1 MTKKKKVAIIVAVLL
16 VLVAVVGFFVVQSI
30 EDASFDLTQEEAEKL
45 VNDTF
50 DAVADDGTR
59 KKVPAE
65 YISEKNYITVNSVRD
80 GESGEKILDC
90 SVNTVDAHSAISA
103 KYDMFLDTSL
113 VNETNNQVKSAL
125 DFQLEFRKELVELIE
140 NAPEKTENIE
150 ISIYNVRGNSV
161 VYTSDEAVN
170 AVFGGILD
178 VCDDI
183 REKTTY
189 ISVDASG
196 RETQKEIDTANDNI
210 RKGLIE
216 CLNVKYSN
224 EVPDTSTPF
233 GQFVNKLKKDFYQNF
248 IQFGRWRVMLRGLGN
263 TLKITFLAL
272 IIGVVLGFFVAFVR
286 CAHMKSVKKGALL
299 SFVNAICQLYL
310 TVIRGTPVV
319 VQILIIH
326 FVILQPMGISTFVSA
341 VACFG
346 INSGA
351 YVAEIVRGGI
361 MSVDPGQEEAGRC
374 LGFNYA
380 QTMWHI
386 IMPQAFKT
394 VLPSLANEFVVLLK
408 ETSIAFYIGVKDLM
422 YEVNGIRSAT
432 YSAFMPLVAS
442 AIIYLILVL
451 TFSKLVNILERRM
464 RNSER

>member
-1 MTKKKKVAIIVAVLL
+1 MTKKKKSIVLVSVLLIVAVII
-16 VLVAVVGFFVVQSI
+16 GFFVVSSV
-30 EDASFDLTQEEAEKL
+30 ENANFELTKDEAEKL

-50 DAVADDGTR
+50 DLIADDGTR
-59 KKVPAE
+59 KQVPAE
-65 YISEKNYITVNSVRD
+65 VVAEKNYITVNSVKN
-80 GESGEKILDC
+80 GENGEKVLDC
-90 SVNTVDAHSAISA
+90 SVETVDVHAVIA
-103 KYDMFLDTSL
+103 KEYDKFLDTSL

-125 DFQLEFRKELVELIE
+125 DFQLEFRKELVEMIE
-140 NAPEKTENIE
+140 NAELKTENIE
-150 ISIYNVRGNSV
+150 ISVYNARGELV
-161 VYTSDEAVN
+161 VYTSDEVVN
-170 AVFGGILD
+170 NVFGGILD
-178 VCDDI
+178 VVEDI
-183 REKTTY
+183 KQKTTY
-189 ISVDASG
+189 ISTDENG
-196 RETQKEIDTANDNI
+196 RETEKEIDTANDNI

-216 CLNVKYSN
+216 CLTVKYSSK
-224 EVPDTSTPF
+224 VPDTSTAL
-233 GQFVNKLKKDFYQNF
+233 GKFVNKFKKDFYQNF

-286 CAHMKSVKKGALL
+286 CAHMKSTKRGVVLN
-299 SFVNAICQLYL
+299 FVNAICQLYL

-341 VACFG
+341 VTCFG

-380 QTMWHI
+380 QTMLHI

-442 AIIYLILVL
+442 AVIYLILVL
-451 TFSKLVNILERRM
+451 TFSKLVNVLERRM